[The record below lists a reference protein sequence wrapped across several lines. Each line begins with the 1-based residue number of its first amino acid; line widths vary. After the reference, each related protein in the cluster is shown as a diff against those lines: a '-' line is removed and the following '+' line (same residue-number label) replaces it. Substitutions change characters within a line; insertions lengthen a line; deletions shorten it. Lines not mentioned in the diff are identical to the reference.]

1 MPLDNTGFSVPS
13 YPQLL
18 DQMTTKAKQLFGDDV
33 QTDANSVLGMWIR
46 TICWL
51 QVTMYQ
57 DVQDTYLS
65 NFIDQASGTS
75 LDQLGNNYSV
85 ARSPAT
91 AATVSLQFTGTPGY
105 TIASDQDG
113 SLFGTAEDV
122 EFQLLDDVTLDDKG
136 NGSGDAQAVDTG
148 PSGNVAANTITVQI
162 EQSDQ
167 VASVTNPEPA
177 GGGTDLETDDSY
189 RQRIHLSM
197 EAQPGPTLMGL
208 YTALYARP
216 GVQQVQIVPNLTMD
230 TDSYGNPPKSLHFYI
245 QGGAQQDLG
254 QAILDN
260 IAAGIQTVGKI
271 KVTAKDISEHTHDVF
286 FDAATVVPIYV
297 TMTIKTN
304 DEFNPADG
312 PAAILAA
319 IKDYLSSLI
328 MGDQIVFTKLYQAIY
343 NVTGVDY
350 VSVTMGRDKAKMG
363 TDDIQLDQFET
374 PAIAND
380 SDVEVK
386 IDE

>member
-1 MPLDNTGFSVPS
+1 MPLDNTGFSIPS

-18 DQMTTKAKQLFGDDV
+18 DQMTIKAKQMFGDDV

-65 NFIDQASGTS
+65 NYIDQATGNS

-85 ARSPAT
+85 ARIPAAAST
-91 AATVSLQFTGTPGY
+91 ATLKFTGTPGY
-105 TIASDQDG
+105 TIESDQDG
-113 SLFGTAEDV
+113 SLFGTADDV
-122 EFQLLDDVTLDDKG
+122 EFQLLDDVTLDEQG
-136 NGSGDAQAVDTG
+136 NGSGEVQAIETG
-148 PSGNVAANTITVQI
+148 TTGNVAANTITVQI

-167 VASVTNPEPA
+167 VTSVTNPDKA
-177 GGGTDLETDDSY
+177 GGGADIENDDSY

-197 EAQPGPTLMGL
+197 EAQPGPTLYGL

-216 GVQQVQIVPNLTMD
+216 GVEQVQIVPNLTMD
-230 TDSYGNPPKSLHFYI
+230 TDSYGNPPKSLHFYVE
-245 QGGAQQDLG
+245 GGSQQDIG

-271 KVTAKDISEHTHDVF
+271 QVVAKDIGGHTHDVF
-286 FDAATVVPIYV
+286 FDTATIVPIYIS
-297 TMTIKTN
+297 MTIKTN
-304 DEFNPADG
+304 DNFNPSDG
-312 PAAILAA
+312 PAEILAA
-319 IKDYLSSLI
+319 IKDYLNSLI
-328 MGDQIVFTKLYQAIY
+328 MGDKVIFTKLYQAIY
-343 NVTGVDY
+343 NVQGVDY

-363 TDDIQLDQFET
+363 TNDIQLDQFET
-374 PAIAND
+374 ASIAND
-380 SDVEVK
+380 ADVEVNV
-386 IDE
+386 DE